1 MERLIMLRDGRTI
14 DSPGIA
20 AAKARAED
28 TDYIR
33 KWGPDPTFWTHCL
46 WHSECTSA
54 DYDKAARLIER
65 TNPEATRF
73 IAHLRDMESIALARE
88 EDQRNWPW
96 R

>member
-1 MERLIMLRDGRTI
+1 MLRDGRTI

-33 KWGPDPTFWTHCL
+33 NYGPDPTFWTHCL
-46 WHSECTSA
+46 WYSECTSA

-73 IAHLRDMESIALARE
+73 IAHLRTMETIARNSEEWARE
-88 EDQRNWPW
+88 WDRAL
-96 R
+96 